1 MGLMWT
7 KKFYTS
13 TGFFS
18 PNQYEPMKKNNLFK
32 LYLTVYKLLKFN
44 VYSLNCC
51 LPKKTIYII

>member
-1 MGLMWT
+1 MWT